1 MRHIILDAFTW
12 AFAFFASKQIL
23 NLIGK
28 IVYRNVF
35 KKRIEQAQRDLQ
47 VLEEIEDKIM
57 YECDVIKLTVAE
69 IKIDKI
75 KERYKRNRKQ
85 SLNSQNK

>member
-1 MRHIILDAFTW
+1 MRHIILDAFIW
-12 AFAFFASKQIL
+12 AFAFFIFKQIL

-35 KKRIEQAQRDLQ
+35 KKRIEQAQKDLQ

-85 SLNSQNK
+85 SLNS

>member
-1 MRHIILDAFTW
+1 MRRIILDAFIW

-23 NLIGK
+23 NLVGR

-35 KKRIEQAQRDLQ
+35 KKRIEQAQKDLQ

-85 SLNSQNK
+85 SLNS

>member
-1 MRHIILDAFTW
+1 MRHIILNAFTW
-12 AFAFFASKQIL
+12 AFSFFASKQIL

-35 KKRIEQAQRDLQ
+35 KKRIEQAQKDLQ

-85 SLNSQNK
+85 SLNS